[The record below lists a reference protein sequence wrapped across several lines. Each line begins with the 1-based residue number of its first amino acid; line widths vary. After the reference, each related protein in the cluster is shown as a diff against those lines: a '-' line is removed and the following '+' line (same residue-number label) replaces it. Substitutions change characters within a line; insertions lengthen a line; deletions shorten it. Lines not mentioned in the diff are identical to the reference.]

1 MNIDWVAIDLC
12 DNHMNDLVC
21 FRTWLSLSA
30 LGVRRE
36 KAMLFQWVKGPPGEV
51 LPPEATGA
59 VVEVTKP
66 LKPSGICMPQNTVAA
81 RVCRP

>member
-1 MNIDWVAIDLC
+1 M
-12 DNHMNDLVC
+12 
-21 FRTWLSLSA
+21 SA
-30 LGVRRE
+30 MGVRRE
-36 KAMLFQWVKGPPGEV
+36 KAMLFQWVQVPPGEV

-59 VVEVTKP
+59 AVEVTKP

>member
-1 MNIDWVAIDLC
+1 
-12 DNHMNDLVC
+12 
-21 FRTWLSLSA
+21 
-30 LGVRRE
+30 
-36 KAMLFQWVKGPPGEV
+36 V

>member
-1 MNIDWVAIDLC
+1 MSEGGAHLVEFFAAPTAMNGRFGL
-12 DNHMNDLVC
+12 
-21 FRTWLSLSA
+21 RTISA

-36 KAMLFQWVKGPPGEV
+36 KAMLFQWVKGSPGEV